1 MKYNGAIWNTE
12 TPKNYFVFI
21 LILESGKT
29 EIPPTSGFIQSI
41 FIISLTMW
49 FIVETMKINWTG
61 SETKYHEYN
70 IEHFGGKQFSKYE
83 QNNNTIPQTDIIY
96 LQYTK

>member
-1 MKYNGAIWNTE
+1 
-12 TPKNYFVFI
+12 
-21 LILESGKT
+21 
-29 EIPPTSGFIQSI
+29 
-41 FIISLTMW
+41 MW